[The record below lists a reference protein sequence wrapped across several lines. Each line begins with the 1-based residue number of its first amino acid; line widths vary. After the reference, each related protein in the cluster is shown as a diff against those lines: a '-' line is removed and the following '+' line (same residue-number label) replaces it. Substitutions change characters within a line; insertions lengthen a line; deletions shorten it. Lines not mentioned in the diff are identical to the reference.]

1 MPRDNYRTTRPFTGE
16 VSGCNL
22 WLFDCRKFPVISS
35 VKGFLFEM
43 KKFYNESELVF
54 TEKSTVYNFD
64 DLTGRKF
71 GRIIILGFAGNRMWF
86 CKCDCGKITKVFAGS
101 LKDGTTNSCGC
112 FMRERAREANIEH
125 GHTINK
131 RRTPTHKTW
140 QGMLERCNN
149 PNSIRFY
156 DYGGRGIKV
165 CERWLKFEN
174 FLEDMGERP
183 KNTTIERK
191 ENNKGYYKE
200 NCRWATVKEQCNNRR
215 SNHFL
220 TFNEKTQTMAQWA
233 DEIEIS
239 SNTICMRLRSGWSVE
254 KALTTPVKT
263 TKMIKS

>member
-1 MPRDNYRTTRPFTGE
+1 
-16 VSGCNL
+16 
-22 WLFDCRKFPVISS
+22 
-35 VKGFLFEM
+35 
-43 KKFYNESELVF
+43 
-54 TEKSTVYNFD
+54 
-64 DLTGRKF
+64 
-71 GRIIILGFAGNRMWF
+71 
-86 CKCDCGKITKVFAGS
+86 
-101 LKDGTTNSCGC
+101 
-112 FMRERAREANIEH
+112 
-125 GHTINK
+125 
-131 RRTPTHKTW
+131 
-140 QGMLERCNN
+140 MLERCNN